1 MFVRAVQMLQLTRE
15 ALRLGTM
22 IARLKLK
29 EIDGD

>member
-1 MFVRAVQMLQLTRE
+1 MLQYKRE
-15 ALRLGTM
+15 TFRLGTT